1 MLIKIIN
8 KYKLLPVQIQASF
21 WFFVCAFLQKGVSV
35 LTTPIFTRLLTTTE
49 YGQYSVFNSWLGIT
63 SVFVSLNLYYGV
75 YVQGLVKFE
84 DEKKA
89 YSSSLQGLCL
99 TLVLLWTIIYLLFH
113 EFWNNI
119 FSLTSLQ
126 SLCML
131 VLIWTTAVFNFW
143 SVEQRVNYNY
153 RELIVITIIVSIVK
167 PVLGIFLVL
176 NADDKV
182 TARILGL
189 AVVELI
195 VYIRFFFRQMV
206 EGRVFY
212 QNKFWKY
219 ALQFNIPLLPHYLST
234 SVLNG
239 ADRIMIKKMV
249 GDDVAGIYS
258 LAYSISLLMTMF
270 NTALLQT
277 LEPWMYKKIKYKQTQ
292 DISRITYPAL
302 IIIAVVN
309 LILIAFAPEVVSIF
323 APPEYCDAIWVIPPV
338 TMSVYFMFA
347 YSFFAVYEFYY
358 EQTHYIAI
366 ATMSGA
372 LGNIV
377 LNYIFI
383 NIFGYYAA
391 GYTTLI
397 CYIIYTV
404 LHYCFM
410 RKISS
415 KYLNNKQNYNT
426 KMVLVISI
434 CFVLLGFVFLITY
447 YNVVLR
453 YCVIFIVTIGVYI
466 KRGYIKESLQT
477 MIQVK
482 KGIDIHP

>member
-1 MLIKIIN
+1 
-8 KYKLLPVQIQASF
+8 
-21 WFFVCAFLQKGVSV
+21 
-35 LTTPIFTRLLTTTE
+35 
-49 YGQYSVFNSWLGIT
+49 
-63 SVFVSLNLYYGV
+63 
-75 YVQGLVKFE
+75 
-84 DEKKA
+84 
-89 YSSSLQGLCL
+89 
-99 TLVLLWTIIYLLFH
+99 
-113 EFWNNI
+113 
-119 FSLTSLQ
+119 
-126 SLCML
+126 
-131 VLIWTTAVFNFW
+131 
-143 SVEQRVNYNY
+143 
-153 RELIVITIIVSIVK
+153 
-167 PVLGIFLVL
+167 
-176 NADDKV
+176 
-182 TARILGL
+182 
-189 AVVELI
+189 
-195 VYIRFFFRQMV
+195 
-206 EGRVFY
+206 
-212 QNKFWKY
+212 
-219 ALQFNIPLLPHYLST
+219 
-234 SVLNG
+234 
-239 ADRIMIKKMV
+239 MV

-323 APPEYCDAIWVIPPV
+323 APPEYRDAIWVIPPV

-466 KRGYIKESLQT
+466 KRGYIKKSLQT

-482 KGIDIHP
+482 KE